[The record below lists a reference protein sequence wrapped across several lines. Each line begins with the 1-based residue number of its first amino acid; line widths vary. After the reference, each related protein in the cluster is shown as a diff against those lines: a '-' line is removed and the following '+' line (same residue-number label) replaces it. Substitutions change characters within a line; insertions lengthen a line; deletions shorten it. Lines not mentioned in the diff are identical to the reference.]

1 MSDTRPSTGWH
12 RATRL
17 AFRFLF
23 AYFLIAFA
31 PAICGL
37 APLGSVAGGLID
49 LAERPLYVWIG
60 RTAFGVDITV
70 FPAGSGDTTYSWVQL
85 ASELAFAAVAA
96 LAWTA
101 LDRGRTRHPWLRDGL
116 WIAMRFVLAS
126 YMFSYGLAKVFEM
139 QFPAPDVGRLLG
151 RYGDS
156 SPMGLLW
163 TFMGASRA
171 YSIFAGWTEIA
182 GGLLLCFRRT
192 QLAGALLTAGVMAN
206 VFMLNMCYDVP
217 VKIFSFQL
225 LAVALVIAAPDLPR
239 LARMFLLN
247 RPVPRADLRGPWTNR
262 TARRVAFGVKCAWLA
277 ATLGVMVWETRDM
290 QRTYILRDNRG
301 WLDGFWQVTQFR
313 RDGAAATGTG
323 PQPQRW
329 EWVGF
334 VDIPEMRSVSVIE
347 AGGGRRGWRM
357 EVNDDLLTLLAA
369 PGAPAAPD
377 APSDGDA
384 APAPPPPPPPAGT
397 LRVTRDGERTL
408 RVSGTVDGVP
418 VEATCERREPGD
430 FLLMN
435 RGFRWINEQPFNR

>member
-126 YMFSYGLAKVFEM
+126 YMFCYGLAKVFEM
-139 QFPAPDVGRLLG
+139 QFPSPDVGRLL
-151 RYGDS
+151 RRLGDS

-163 TFMGASRA
+163 TFMGASRP
-171 YSIFAGWTEIA
+171 YGMFAGWMEIV

-192 QLAGALLTAGVMAN
+192 QLAGALFTAAVMVN

-217 VKIFSFQL
+217 VKIYSFQL
-225 LAVALVIAAPDLPR
+225 LTIAMVIAVPDIGR
-239 LARMFLLN
+239 LVRMFLLN
-247 RPVPRADLRGPWTNR
+247 QPVPRADLRGPWTNR
-262 TARRVAFGVKCAWLA
+262 TLRRVGFAVKCGWLA
-277 ATLGVMVWETRDM
+277 VTLGLMAWSTIAM
-290 QRTYILRDNRG
+290 QRTYVSREDRG

-313 RDGAAATGTG
+313 RDGELLGMPESDAT
-323 PQPQRW
+323 RW
-329 EWVGF
+329 EWIGF
-334 VDIPEMRSVSVIE
+334 VDLPEARTASVIE
-347 AGGGRRGWRM
+347 LGGVRRGWRM
-357 EVNDDLLTLLAA
+357 EMNDEQLTLLGAA
-369 PGAPAAPD
+369 AAPTTTAGDATDPGAPPRV
-377 APSDGDA
+377 
-384 APAPPPPPPPAGT
+384 GT
-397 LRVTRDGERTL
+397 LEATREGERGL
-408 RVSGTVDGVP
+408 RLSGTVEGVR
-418 VEATCERREPGD
+418 VEVTCERREPGD

-435 RGFRWINEQPFNR
+435 RGFHWINEQPFNR